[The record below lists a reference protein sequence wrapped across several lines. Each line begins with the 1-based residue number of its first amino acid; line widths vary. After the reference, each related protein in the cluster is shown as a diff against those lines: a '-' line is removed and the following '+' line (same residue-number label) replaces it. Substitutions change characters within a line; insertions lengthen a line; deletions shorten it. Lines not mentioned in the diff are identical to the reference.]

1 MANRE
6 EELGRREG
14 DLKSFS
20 SVAFLR
26 LQNALRSYLT
36 TKSVDPIVVAQN
48 PVSVYQPSEEAKV
61 LEWH

>member
-6 EELGRREG
+6 EELERREG

-48 PVSVYQPSEEAKV
+48 PVPLYQLSEEAKA